1 MTAPLPPF
9 DLVSVCPKC
18 GMMGGGPARVA
29 PGTFVVLHG
38 PDPFPV
44 EYHPDTLAF
53 GRFPC
58 SLELNVEHLHRTCPQ
73 CGFSWAEACPSADD
87 FLPIGPRPVPAP
99 HVRQEVWAFAL
110 LMERELAE
118 HDDREGW
125 KHVKTEWL
133 FSRLL
138 EEVEE
143 VRQVLIDLDRDA
155 AGIQERAAE
164 RIGPEAADVAN
175 FCMFIADVCGALTK
189 EAK

>member
-1 MTAPLPPF
+1 
-9 DLVSVCPKC
+9 
-18 GMMGGGPARVA
+18 
-29 PGTFVVLHG
+29 
-38 PDPFPV
+38 
-44 EYHPDTLAF
+44 
-53 GRFPC
+53 
-58 SLELNVEHLHRTCPQ
+58 
-73 CGFSWAEACPSADD
+73 
-87 FLPIGPRPVPAP
+87 
-99 HVRQEVWAFAL
+99 
-110 LMERELAE
+110 MERELAE

-175 FCMFIADVCGALTK
+175 FCMFIADVCGALTT